1 MAFWDV
7 NKTNPDILGPIVSP
21 QDRSAQQW
29 YDFDL
34 ATTLEQ
40 SKSGDPGLHR
50 QDAAKSLWEK
60 FNLFQLKS
68 PADMCVLQG
77 L

>member
-1 MAFWDV
+1 MAFWEV
-7 NKTNPDILGPIVSP
+7 NKTNPNILRQIVFT
-21 QDRSAQQW
+21 QGRSAQQW

-50 QDAAKSLWEK
+50 QDAAKSLWQK

-68 PADMCVLQG
+68 PADMCVLQS